1 MCTDSSHRHHLI
13 DGALPAFAFA
23 HFVGNVTRCV
33 GIAGTEKLEKRS
45 VFRHVGNTTGANN
58 TALPH
63 YIREMS
69 TSDFYPTGYHTQWME
84 VECDIFSPP

>member
-1 MCTDSSHRHHLI
+1 MPAEALRQHSREPKSSKS
-13 DGALPAFAFA
+13 A
-23 HFVGNVTRCV
+23 
-33 GIAGTEKLEKRS
+33 
-45 VFRHVGNTTGANN
+45 VFSDMYGNTTGANN

-69 TSDFYPTGYHTQWME
+69 TSDFYPTGHHTQWME

>member
-1 MCTDSSHRHHLI
+1 MARCRLSLLPTSSATLR
-13 DGALPAFAFA
+13 AASAF
-23 HFVGNVTRCV
+23 
-33 GIAGTEKLEKRS
+33 AGTEKFEKRS
-45 VFRHVGNTTGANN
+45 VFQHIGNITGANN

-69 TSDFYPTGYHTQWME
+69 TSDFYPTGHHTQWME

>member
-1 MCTDSSHRHHLI
+1 MY
-13 DGALPAFAFA
+13 
-23 HFVGNVTRCV
+23 
-33 GIAGTEKLEKRS
+33 
-45 VFRHVGNTTGANN
+45 GNTTGANN